1 MRPASTPSAGDTAR
15 IGREASVDNQM
26 GTGQIIGMVMHNEET
41 TVSRRIRDGNHGNNG
56 TNAVRLVEVGGV
68 RETGIVVLILGSA
81 LGATEPAILFHNVVR
96 HGGEGTRLLEPLV
109 PRRSNGGPRSGSGP
123 STVPIRTAQPQ
134 NFRPIL
140 NSVVKRIHII
150 GFISTVSELVLISS
164 RIFYTRKKFR

>member
-1 MRPASTPSAGDTAR
+1 MEVAELKMLRFALGVKRMDKIR
-15 IGREASVDNQM
+15 NEY
-26 GTGQIIGMVMHNEET
+26 IIG
-41 TVSRRIRDGNHGNNG
+41 
-56 TNAVRLVEVGGV
+56 
-68 RETGIVVLILGSA
+68 
-81 LGATEPAILFHNVVR
+81 
-96 HGGEGTRLLEPLV
+96 

-140 NSVVKRIHII
+140 NSVVKLIHII